1 MARHGWHRAA
11 RRGGSSDGKT
21 ANAPSIDVYLY
32 YAWLTRCQLDTLS
45 TVDVRLIIFGAA
57 EPRLPVLGPAQTER
71 VRKLRAAIDDDALGH
86 ELEALPAPRVR
97 ALAPDICAALD
108 IDLRNRF
115 AAAGWTARL
124 DHFHARGVPQ
134 WGPSGRYTDVLT
146 DADIDGVN
154 IVAGKEGELSDAVLV
169 LAHHD
174 TVPGT
179 GGADDNG
186 TGIVGLLELARLLG
200 EARFRR
206 TVLLVAVDHEELGF
220 HGARHLVRQ
229 MFATGREVVAAYVFE
244 MLGFASTEP
253 GSQQLPRGLDLL
265 YPGQVSRIRRNGQ
278 QADFAAVLYQRSSRT
293 MAALFAA
300 ALTQLNGPTGA
311 VLLRAPT
318 DLPVLGPLLG
328 RFVPFTQHFARSD
341 HLPFWDAGLPAVQ
354 ITDTANFRNPHYHQA
369 GDVPDTVSMTQVADV
384 VAATALAVEILAER
398 LG

>member
-1 MARHGWHRAA
+1 M
-11 RRGGSSDGKT
+11 
-21 ANAPSIDVYLY
+21 
-32 YAWLTRCQLDTLS
+32 
-45 TVDVRLIIFGAA
+45 FGAA
-57 EPRLPVLGPAQTER
+57 EPRLPALDPAQVSR
-71 VRKLRAAIDDDALGH
+71 VRELRAAIDDAALGR

-97 ALAPDICAALD
+97 VLTPEISAALD
-108 IDLRNRF
+108 VDLRNRF
-115 AAAGWTARL
+115 AVAGWPARL
-124 DHFHARGVPQ
+124 DHFRASGVPQ
-134 WGPSGRYTDVLT
+134 WGPSGRYEDVLT
-146 DADIDGVN
+146 GVDIDGVN
-154 IVAGKEGELSDAVLV
+154 VVAVKEGEVSDAVLV

-186 TGIVGLLELARLLG
+186 TGVVGLLELARLLG
-200 EARFRR
+200 TARFRR

-229 MFATGREVVAAYVFE
+229 MRAVGRTVIGAYVFE

-253 GSQQLPRGLDLL
+253 GSQHLPPGLDLL
-265 YPGQVSRIRRNGQ
+265 YPGQLRRIRRNEQ
-278 QADFAAVLYQRSSRT
+278 RADFSAVLYRESGRP

-300 ALTQLNGPTGA
+300 ALTQLTGPAGA

-341 HLPFWDAGLPAVQ
+341 HLPFWDADLPAVQ
-354 ITDTANFRNPHYHQA
+354 ITDTANFRNPHYHRA
-369 GDVPDTVSMTQVADV
+369 GDLPDTVNMKQVADV

-398 LG
+398 LD